1 MSFDL
6 INNDNQQQLGI
17 VFNVPKKNNYS
28 KVRFNEIL
36 IQKTKSDIS
45 YNNNCIRFLRKGV
58 DYLNRPLKYIYD
70 GNYDANHYYYLL
82 NQFFIP
88 PFINYNNI
96 QDYCDQINKII
107 ENSIIESSINLNINM
122 YLYSKSILN
131 PIYQSKDPSENS
143 KQIIQKRDN
152 IYEPEEKKLGIAL
165 YRQTTNFQISLD
177 FYTFENKNYNL
188 AEFLSNNLD
197 YYQIQYEIKPSYSS
211 GIAIFDVDYPINLI
225 ENFQFLFNNYS
236 SGKYEA
242 TYTLMKSN
250 FIYNTSDFL
259 NENSINVYDLDRQYD
274 KIFYPKV
281 LGSFKQVINK
291 CYFIVYE
298 IIKRNNQKYYM
309 SLNNNLQ
316 DILMN
321 NEYFIVKINRYETY
335 PVNENGPFTFVEST
349 VDSVIIKD
357 DSSISTYALSKNNT
371 IDSNYINNE
380 ITFDYTP
387 LLDQFN
393 EEIYNPESENNNI
406 IIDPDESEGEI
417 IGYNLIYEYAMVT
430 DYYPNTKI
438 NNLNNDITN
447 INIRLKC
454 ENKHEYYEKQKHT
467 GFKKINKYFNEYQ
480 HYNINGVAGNFVYQ
494 VVNSD
499 DTITQNQII
508 PNKYYK
514 VLFGQSLNGNL
525 FLNAYDIIIWI
536 NVDETRINEYSVI
549 TENGGQKYFYQL
561 RQGDQL
567 LCIKNFGNLES
578 QIIIEL
584 TNFEEVST
592 ATEVGIIKPLYL
604 EFEFIPVLNENSEI
618 EPNNYYNNSEV
629 VWFLNFQITF
639 INALNNS
646 YVDELDILI
655 DDLEEYIE
663 SLNGNTIVKFRNK
676 DLEITVD
683 INSLIYK
690 IEEIPF
696 IPNADKFYGESVM
709 ISNNEKVKYK
719 TNNEK
724 NMKVFTQ
731 YIISGFIINVSNI
744 ESTNESKSIDYKNNI
759 IRYKHWY
766 STNNDNTVYDN
777 ETYFMIGDLTYQ
789 FIESKELY
797 TANATNPYINKL
809 YETNNIINK
818 LPNIKIQYLKLH
830 KLLEDEL
837 FFNYFKT
844 KRLIEYSNDN
854 TLKFNIEVIPVEFS
868 DNINNHSLNDIH
880 NLSKTKN
887 GIDIKTT
894 LNMMPNIL
902 QRSQQREFNFNNNID
917 KYIYDLANTD
927 KFYTLFGQFSKS
939 LWEKIGIIPNK
950 LEYKNLL
957 YNYDSNEI
965 RCYNYIGSNMTQE
978 LYNNDYLD
986 LNTNILRYKLQ
997 LSHEE
1002 ILYNPTK
1009 KHIYDGIM
1017 KKFDEF
1023 DIVLSDLEI
1032 ILPKKD
1038 FKLYEH
1044 GKYIIDNQF
1053 NLNIQ
1058 SDTNFNDS
1066 LYTIKL
1072 SYSEN
1077 IDDII
1082 NNNLNPNEIEKNTIN
1097 IKEHEKYYSFDLTY
1111 NNIIYSFENENSIY
1125 LYIDSQYHYPF
1136 LSGTNALLKV
1146 EYIN

>member
-107 ENSIIESSINLNINM
+107 EDSIIESSINLNTNM
-122 YLYSKSILN
+122 YLYLKSILN
-131 PIYQSKDPSENS
+131 PVYQPKTPNEDS
-143 KQIIQKRDN
+143 KQIIEKRDN
-152 IYEPEEKKLGIAL
+152 IDDFGEKKFGIAL
-165 YRQTTNFQISLD
+165 YNQTINFPITLNY
-177 FYTFENKNYNL
+177 YTFENQNYNI
-188 AEFLSNNLD
+188 AEFLSNNLN
-197 YYQIQYEIKPSYSS
+197 YYQNQYETKPEYSS
-211 GIAIFDVDYPINLI
+211 GIAIFDIDYPINLLKTFR
-225 ENFQFLFNNYS
+225 FQFSNYS
-236 SGKYEA
+236 MGKFEA
-242 TYTLMKSN
+242 TYTLTKSN
-250 FIYNTSDFL
+250 FIYDASEFL
-259 NENSINVYDLDRQYD
+259 NENSINVYDLDKQFD
-274 KIFYPKV
+274 KIYYPKV
-281 LGSFKQVINK
+281 SDPFVQIISK
-291 CYFIVYE
+291 CYFMVYE
-298 IIKRNNQKYYM
+298 LITQDGIKYYM

-316 DILMN
+316 DILIN
-321 NEYFIVKINRYETY
+321 NDYIIVKINRYETY
-335 PVNENGPFTFVEST
+335 PSSKSGPFTFNENT
-349 VDSVIIKD
+349 VDSIVIKD
-357 DSSISTYALSKNNT
+357 DDSISMYSLSNDST
-371 IDSNYINNE
+371 IIGSYIGSE
-380 ITFDYTP
+380 ITFDFTP
-387 LLDQFN
+387 LLSQFN
-393 EEIYNPESENNNI
+393 EEIYNPKSENNNI
-406 IIDPDESEGEI
+406 IIDPDESDDEI
-417 IGYNLIYEYAMVT
+417 TGYNLIHEYAMVT

-438 NNLNNDITN
+438 NDLNNDITN

-454 ENKHEYYEKQKHT
+454 ENKHEYYEKQKHSKY
-467 GFKKINKYFNEYQ
+467 KKINKYFNGYQ
-480 HYNINGVAGNFVYQ
+480 DYNINGVAGNFIYQ
-494 VVNSD
+494 AVNSN

-508 PNKYYK
+508 PSKYYK
-514 VLFGQSLNGNL
+514 VLFGQSLNGSL
-525 FLNAYDIIIWI
+525 FLNSYDIIIWI
-536 NVDETRINEYSVI
+536 NASESRINEYSVI

-561 RQGDQL
+561 RQGDRL
-567 LCIKNFGNLES
+567 LCIKNSSNLES

-584 TNFEEVST
+584 TNFEKVAT
-592 ATEVGIIKPLYL
+592 ATDVGVIKPLYL

-618 EPNNYYNNSEV
+618 EPNNYYNNNEV

-639 INALNNS
+639 SNALNNS
-646 YVDELDILI
+646 YTDELDILI
-655 DDLEEYIE
+655 NDLDEYIE
-663 SLNGNTIVKFRNK
+663 SLNGNTIIKFRNK
-676 DLEITVD
+676 DLEIIVD

-690 IEEIPF
+690 VEEIPF
-696 IPNADKFYGESVM
+696 IPNSDKFYGESV
-709 ISNNEKVKYK
+709 ILSNNEKVKYQ

-724 NMKVFTQ
+724 NMKIFTQ
-731 YIISGFIINVSNI
+731 YVISGFIINVDSI
-744 ESTNESKSIDYKNNI
+744 KSTNDSRSIDYKNNI
-759 IRYKHWY
+759 IKYKHWY
-766 STNNDNTVYDN
+766 SINNDDTVYDH
-777 ETYFMIGDLTYQ
+777 EIYFMIGDLTYQ

-797 TANATNPYINKL
+797 TGNVTNAYINQL
-809 YETNNIINK
+809 YETSNIINK
-818 LPNIKIQYLKLH
+818 LPNIKIQQLKIH

-854 TLKFNIEVIPVEFS
+854 TLKFSISIIPVEFS

-880 NLSKTKN
+880 NLSKIKN

-902 QRSQQREFNFNNNID
+902 QRSQKREFNFNNNID
-917 KYIYDLANTD
+917 KYIYDLSNTN

-957 YNYDSNEI
+957 YEYNSNEI

-986 LNTNILRYKLQ
+986 LNTNILRYKSK
-997 LSHEE
+997 LSHKK
-1002 ILYNPTK
+1002 ILYNPNK

-1017 KKFDEF
+1017 KKFNNF
-1023 DIVLSDLEI
+1023 DIILSDLELI
-1032 ILPKKD
+1032 MPKKD

-1044 GKYIIDNQF
+1044 GKYIINNQF

-1058 SDTNFNDS
+1058 SNNNFNDS

-1097 IKEHEKYYSFDLTY
+1097 IIEHDKYYLFDLTY
-1111 NNIIYSFENENSIY
+1111 NNIIYSFENNDSIY

-1146 EYIN
+1146 EYI